1 MGFAYFKLFEY
12 IVFKA
17 LKGVD
22 ILMRPIW
29 KIVINIAGF
38 YLASLIFQQ
47 ITYDNLSAL
56 LLAGLVL
63 GIVNILVRPILSF
76 LTLPINFVTF
86 GLFSFVLSA
95 LMVMLTGYLIDGLH
109 IPGFFY
115 ALAVSVF
122 ISVLNMIF
130 MN

>member
-1 MGFAYFKLFEY
+1 
-12 IVFKA
+12 
-17 LKGVD
+17 
-22 ILMRPIW
+22 MRPIW
-29 KIVINIAGF
+29 KIVINIIGF

-95 LMVMLTGYLIDGLH
+95 LMVMLTGYLIDGLY
-109 IPGFFY
+109 IPGFLY

>member
-1 MGFAYFKLFEY
+1 
-12 IVFKA
+12 
-17 LKGVD
+17 
-22 ILMRPIW
+22 LMKPLG

-47 ITYDNLSAL
+47 ITYDYLSAL

-63 GIVNILVRPILSF
+63 GIVNVLVRPILSL
-76 LTLPINFVTF
+76 LTLPINLMTF

-95 LMVMLTGYLIDGLH
+95 LMVMLTGYLIDGLQ
-109 IPGFFY
+109 IPGFSY

-122 ISVLNMIF
+122 ISALNMIF